1 MKLLHSPSI
10 RKVVGIAVLLFIL
23 ELNMIA
29 LYTYTMVDHPHS
41 DETQSK
47 PKDSIVRVKRIVNV
61 VTGLLPGSDS
71 QSEPLIDSGSGDG
84 SPVPGEKVKPNF
96 NITKKPLKKPHR
108 PANQK
113 PKSRGAAAKPHPKA
127 RPTSIFPSQL
137 PPVLVVGVKCSGVSI
152 LTQLMKLHPQIVL
165 TNGTYQGIMS
175 NTYNDNSKVSKRRGQ
190 VVVDVSTDLYTNK
203 DAPSLL
209 QKHLPKLKI
218 IVIYRDP
225 LDRCLSCYHR
235 AYAQLDGSGSRSF
248 DDFVLNSKGKVNMQ
262 SELVVESTYDVY
274 LSHWL
279 SYFSKAQWLFVDHSQ
294 IINQP
299 CRTLKR
305 LEVFL
310 GLRSFYRK
318 DHFVFNKQQSLCLI
332 DKLNDKLKLT
342 SPFCLQYNITVNEAS
357 IMSPDTEDILKEY
370 FLPHMEKTL
379 SLISSQAYLS
389 DLVSFMN

>member
-1 MKLLHSPSI
+1 
-10 RKVVGIAVLLFIL
+10 
-23 ELNMIA
+23 MIA

-71 QSEPLIDSGSGDG
+71 QAEPLTDSGSGDG
-84 SPVPGEKVKPNF
+84 SPVPGEKLKVNV
-96 NITKKPLKKPHR
+96 NVTKKPSKKPHPHR

-113 PKSRGAAAKPHPKA
+113 PKPKNATAKPHPKA
-127 RPTSIFPSQL
+127 RPTSVFPSQL

-152 LTQLMKLHPQIVL
+152 LTQLMKLHPQIL
-165 TNGTYQGIMS
+165 MTNGTYQKIMT
-175 NTYNDNSKVSKRRGQ
+175 NTYNNNRRVNKGKGQ
-190 VVVDVSTDLYTNK
+190 ILIDVSTDLYTSR

-209 QKHLPKLKI
+209 KRHVPKLKI

-248 DDFVLNSKGKVNMQ
+248 DDFILNSKGKVNMQ
-262 SELVVESTYDVY
+262 SELVMESTYDVY

-299 CRTLKR
+299 FRTLKR

-318 DHFVFNKQQSLCLI
+318 EHFVFNKQQSLCLI
-332 DKLNDKLKLT
+332 DKLNEKLKLS
-342 SPFCLQYNITVNEAS
+342 SPFCLQYNLTVNEAS

-370 FLPHMEKTL
+370 FIPHMEKTL
-379 SLISSQAYLS
+379 SLISSQTYLG